1 MPTTRMLINYA
12 PGDECRIAITED
24 GNLEEFFAEKLSEVS
39 RVGNIYVAKV
49 QNVEES
55 IQAAFVDFGIGVNA
69 FLHVS
74 DIHPRYFPGATK
86 DASERVGHK
95 TPRRER
101 PPIQKCLKRGQEVL
115 VQVIKEGVGSKGP
128 TVTSYLSVPGRFLV
142 MMPNMDNIG
151 VSRKVEDEDTRKK
164 MRQILDTLDLPEG
177 FGFIL
182 RTAGFD
188 RTKAELKRDLSY
200 LQRLWK
206 DMERKRKKGSKPR
219 LLYSESDLLLRTL
232 RDQLT
237 SEIEEVVIDSDVA
250 LDRASKFIR
259 LVAPRSTT
267 KLRTYTGKAPL
278 FHAFNVEAQIA
289 SMHAREVPLPS
300 GGRLVID
307 ETEALVAI
315 DVNSGRSRSARDAET
330 NAYKTNLEAVD
341 EICRQLRLRDL
352 GGLVIHDLIDMRDAK
367 HRRAIE
373 SRYRERLKRD
383 RAKSTVLPISS
394 FGILEMT
401 RQRMRG
407 SHEKQHFADCP
418 TCHGRGMVQ
427 KPTSV
432 AADALRELSATLLHE
447 KVQRVELVV
456 SGRVA
461 GELLSGKRQTLGR
474 IEHASGKVVDVRV
487 SDAIPVD
494 RFTLY
499 AYDGDGSDVDITRLP
514 KINAEKLI
522 EAFAPV
528 GGDDDYAMDL
538 ESEREMVAEEAA
550 AAGTHE
556 PTLQPFEIDDG
567 DGLPPLEDEDDDDAP
582 RKKKRRR
589 RGRRRKRGSGEGDQQ
604 DGAESTDQ
612 DDIADDRSTADRD
625 EADGNDQDRAESDGE
640 DGTKKKRRRRRRR
653 RKSGEGAEASESG
666 SDRDERADRDEG
678 DASGDSGTTMSG
690 HLEPE
695 ASENDGDDEPAEG
708 AVKKKRSRRRR
719 RRKSDGEGDEGS
731 ERGGDDAEAARDTRD
746 SRDAADAEEATPA
759 KKKTRSR
766 SKKAGTAKTASK
778 KASSKKAAT
787 DEDRPKPVVKKAVV
801 KKPRTL
807 YGSSRRKLAPSERAR
822 LGEDA

>member
-74 DIHPRYFPGATK
+74 DIHPRYFPGDTK

-237 SEIEEVVIDSDVA
+237 SEIEEVVIDSEVA

-267 KLRTYTGKAPL
+267 KLRKYTGKAPL

-447 KVQRVELVV
+447 KVKRVELVV

-474 IEHASGKVVDVRV
+474 IEHSSGKGVDVRV

-494 RFTLY
+494 RFTIY
-499 AYDGDGSDVDITRLP
+499 AYDADGSDVDITRLP

-538 ESEREMVAEEAA
+538 ESEREMVAEAAA

-556 PTLQPFEIDDG
+556 PTLQPFEMDDG
-567 DGLPPLEDEDDDDAP
+567 DGLPPLDDEDDDDQP

-589 RGRRRKRGSGEGDQQ
+589 RGRRRKRGGSGEGESQ
-604 DGAESTDQ
+604 DGTESSDAGEATDEESAAE
-612 DDIADDRSTADRD
+612 DRD
-625 EADGNDQDRAESDGE
+625 DDAQADGDGE
-640 DGTKKKRRRRRRR
+640 GGSKKKRRRRRRR
-653 RKSGEGAEASESG
+653 RKSGEDAEGSG
-666 SDRDERADRDEG
+666 SDRDDADTEREG
-678 DASGDSGTTMSG
+678 ETTMSG

-695 ASENDGDDEPAEG
+695 SSEAARDGDDEPADGE
-708 AVKKKRSRRRR
+708 AKKKRSRRRR
-719 RRKSDGEGDEGS
+719 RRKSDGDGEGGDERRDAPDS
-731 ERGGDDAEAARDTRD
+731 RDSDDRDDAE
-746 SRDAADAEEATPA
+746 PA

-766 SKKAGTAKTASK
+766 TKKAGTAKTASK
-778 KASSKKAAT
+778 KASSKKAPAG
-787 DEDRPKPVVKKAVV
+787 EERPTPVVKKAEV